1 MSGKEM
7 FRIEPSYPQGVVMNG
22 VKKKN
27 KKTNLRVPMLED

>member
-22 VKKKN
+22 VKKK
-27 KKTNLRVPMLED
+27 KKKQT

>member
-22 VKKKN
+22 VKKK
-27 KKTNLRVPMLED
+27 KKNLRVPMLED

>member
-22 VKKKN
+22 VKKN
-27 KKTNLRVPMLED
+27 NLRVPMLED